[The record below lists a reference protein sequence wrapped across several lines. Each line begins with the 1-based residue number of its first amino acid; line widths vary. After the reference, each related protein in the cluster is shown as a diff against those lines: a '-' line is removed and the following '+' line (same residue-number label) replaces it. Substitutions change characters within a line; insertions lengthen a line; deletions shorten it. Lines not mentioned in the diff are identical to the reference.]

1 MRRADKEIESI
12 DEITDLIRKCQ
23 VCRIGM
29 SRNDK
34 PYIVPVSF
42 GFDGDCIYFH
52 TVIKNGLKLEY
63 LAANTEVCFEF
74 EHNVEVVVDDTACDW
89 TFEFQSI
96 IGFGQVEELV
106 SGDDK
111 IEGLQQIM
119 KQYSQKEWDFDGISL
134 KGLSV
139 WKIVIESMT
148 GKQSLNFKNE
158 L

>member
-1 MRRADKEIESI
+1 MRRSDKEIESI
-12 DEITDLIRKCQ
+12 DEIAELIRKCQ

-52 TVIKNGLKLEY
+52 TAIKSGLKLEY

-74 EHNVEVVVDDTACDW
+74 EHNVEVVTDDKACDW
-89 TFEFQSI
+89 SFEFQSI
-96 IGFGQVEELV
+96 IGFGQVEELL
-106 SGDDK
+106 SDEDK
-111 IEGLQQIM
+111 ATGLQQIM
-119 KQYSQKEWDFDGISL
+119 KQYSQKEWGFDGISL

-139 WKIVIESMT
+139 WRIVIESMT
-148 GKQSLNFKNE
+148 GKQSLNFRN
-158 L
+158 